1 MPVAFGRD
9 EERPDRTE
17 LEPHIQDVEL
27 FEEVVERDRSYYT
40 SGTHCYAAPEPPA
53 GRAQGTQGLEHQG
66 SDEE

>member
-27 FEEVVERDRSYYT
+27 FEEIVERDCSYDAT
-40 SGTHCYAAPEPPA
+40 RTHCYAAPEPPT
-53 GRAQGTQGLEHQG
+53 GRAQGT
-66 SDEE
+66 